1 MSHTNSMYYDLKKND
16 KGKKKKKRKI
26 EPEHVMVW

>member
-16 KGKKKKKRKI
+16 KGKKKRKI